1 MRLFVAVRGFMEMN
15 RDQPPALLEPKVY
28 GEPPNLVGDG
38 MPAYDTVN
46 LDPSA
51 RPELRVRPTFRNVA
65 TTVVA
70 KLPLTKT

>member
-1 MRLFVAVRGFMEMN
+1 MRLFVAVRGFLGMN

-28 GEPPNLVGDG
+28 GEPPNLVVDG

-65 TTVVA
+65 TTVGQ